1 MRRWLLAL
9 ATPALLA
16 LTVLQGTAHAEDPP
30 AQPSPGQSAP
40 AQAPAQGAPPV
51 AQTFGIQPSSADA
64 PDTRGTFGYAAT
76 PGALVKDHVALWNYS
91 DQPLTVR
98 LYPADAFNTDS
109 GGYDVLPDGRKSTQA
124 GSWLRTAADSVTLAP
139 RSRQIVPFTLVVPA
153 DATPG
158 DHPAGIVAALRAES
172 KDAQGNAVTV
182 DQRVGAR
189 VNIRVAG
196 DLRAELKVEDAK
208 AVYHPSANPL
218 DSGRTTV
225 SYTVRNTG
233 NVRLGGK
240 QAVRVTNLFGS
251 IATGHTPPDLQE
263 LLPGNSVTYRFDVS
277 GVYPTLWGTAG
288 ITVDPLPVGGDKD
301 PKLISSVTKYA
312 FAWIPWT
319 TLAILLV
326 AGALGLRWYRRRRRP
341 AVPPAAPAAAEG
353 GGASAAPA
361 AVAVAT
367 LLALLAFG
375 HLWSAPTASAAEA
388 PGTLAFDYAS
398 GKDDDPID
406 LLSSAPCPDPAS
418 NYVAVRIAGP
428 GFPAEGYPLT
438 GLVAASVYRPSNGG
452 GFVLPL
458 ANTLRVVASQAG
470 AGQLKGA
477 YTITAT
483 CRNKVRPAALK
494 EFTGTLTFTGPNTWT
509 ATDVAPAGAVHAPA
523 PDPGVATGPV
533 AGAKGGSTAAAATA
547 DDGVPLYTWV
557 SVAAGLLLLGWIAV
571 PRLRRRARR
580 TAEEA
585 AE

>member
-16 LTVLQGTAHAEDPP
+16 LSVLQGTAAHAEDPP
-30 AQPSPGQSAP
+30 AAPAP
-40 AQAPAQGAPPV
+40 AQGAPAQGAPPA
-51 AQTFGIQPSSADA
+51 AQTFGIQPSSADT

-76 PGALVKDHVALWNYS
+76 PGAVVKDHVAVWNYS
-91 DQPLTVR
+91 EQPLTLR

-124 GSWLRTAADSVTLAP
+124 GSWLRTAAESVTLPP
-139 RSRQIVPFTLVVPA
+139 RSRQIVPFTLAVPA

-172 KDAQGNAVTV
+172 TDAKGNAITV

-196 DLRAELKVEDAK
+196 DLRAELTVQDTK

-263 LLPGNSVTYRFDVS
+263 LLPGNAVTYRFDVS

-288 ITVDPLPVGGDKD
+288 ITVDPLAVGNDQD
-301 PKLISSVTKYA
+301 PKLTSTVTKHR

-319 TLAILLV
+319 ALLILLV
-326 AGALGLRWYRRRRRP
+326 AAGLAGRWYLRRRRP
-341 AVPPAAPAAAEG
+341 AVPAAPPAAPAPAVVA
-353 GGASAAPA
+353 A
-361 AVAVAT
+361 AV
-367 LLALLAFG
+367 LLAVLAAG
-375 HLWSAPTASAAEA
+375 QLWSAPTASAAEA
-388 PGTLAFDYAS
+388 PGTLAFDYPA

-406 LLSSAPCPDPAS
+406 LVSSAACPDPAS
-418 NYVAVRIAGP
+418 NYVALKITGA

-438 GLVAASVYRPSNGG
+438 GLVAASVYRPSPNG

-470 AGQLKGA
+470 AGQLKGE
-477 YTITAT
+477 YTVTAS
-483 CRNKVRPAALK
+483 CRHKVRPAALK
-494 EFTGTLTFTGPNTWT
+494 EFTGRLTFTGPGTWT
-509 ATDVAPAGAVHAPA
+509 AAEVAPAGSVHAPA
-523 PDPGVATGPV
+523 PDAGAAGPV
-533 AGAKGGSTAAAATA
+533 PAAKGAATPVAAATDA
-547 DDGVPLYTWV
+547 GVPLYTWI
-557 SVAAGLLLLGWIAV
+557 SVAAGLLLLGWLAV